1 MHMNRMSPP
10 LSPAPPPKPS
20 AGRGSDRRQSRHS
33 LLVGAGFT
41 LLELL
46 LVLALAGVLILLGMP
61 AMLNAFN
68 RAKLTGFAQQAA
80 TAMQGARLEAIKRS
94 LVARVE
100 VHFADNSVLA
110 YVDTDKDGVFTPGT
124 DFLVFQA
131 KAPPGVVLGGPGTTG
146 SGGTSVNFAVYNFD
160 AIAGGG
166 VALFNPDGSVKT
178 LGGFRVRDQR
188 GNIME
193 AFVSPQASARI
204 ALRKYAGD
212 PNGTDDPAKYFEADE
227 SPGWTWN

>member
-1 MHMNRMSPP
+1 MHMNRTSP

-20 AGRGSDRRQSRHS
+20 AG
-33 LLVGAGFT
+33 AGFT

-46 LVLALAGVLILLGMP
+46 MVLALAGVLVLLGIP
-61 AMLNAFN
+61 SMLNALN
-68 RAKLTGFAQQAA
+68 RAKLAGFAQQTA
-80 TAMQGARLEAIKRS
+80 TAMEGARLEAIKRFT
-94 LVARVE
+94 VARVE

-131 KAPPGVVLGGPGTTG
+131 KAPPGVVLSGPGGTPADALKYAYTG
-146 SGGTSVNFAVYNFD
+146 FG
-160 AIAGGG
+160 AIAGGA
-166 VALFNPDGSVKT
+166 VALFNSDGSVST
-178 LGGFRVRDQR
+178 PGGFRFRDQR

-193 AFVSPQASARI
+193 AFVNPQASARI
-204 ALRKYAGD
+204 AVRKFAGD
-212 PNGTDDPAKYFEADE
+212 ATAANGTDDPAKYFEADE